1 MKNKVLI
8 IFTIVFIAVFSIIFS
23 LTFGGSINSCS
34 HVLNIIFNKLF
45 NVPLIDGINKS
56 QVAIIWDIRMP
67 RVFLS
72 FLIGGMLSI
81 SGCIFQS
88 VLRNTLASSY
98 TLGVSSGSSLGM
110 GLLIISGLSVS
121 SHFVYSFTG
130 FLFSIITVMLVLFLS
145 RKIDKNLENNTVIL
159 VGMVISLFLN
169 SILNLLTS
177 IKRESISS
185 IVIWQMGSFS
195 SRGWGYVM
203 SIIPIFIITFI
214 YILTLSREL
223 DILTF
228 GDEMSKSVGVNLR
241 SVKIK
246 LLLVSSVLTGAS
258 ISSSGIIG
266 FIDLI
271 TPQISRKI
279 FGGRHIVII
288 PISMVLGGTF
298 MVWFDFIARNIVY
311 PSELPL
317 STINALVGTP
327 IFCYILFKKAR
338 R

>member
-1 MKNKVLI
+1 MKNKILI
-8 IFTIVFIAVFSIIFS
+8 IFIIVFFAVFSIIFS
-23 LTFGGSINSCS
+23 LSFGGSVNSFLQ
-34 HVLNIIFNKLF
+34 VINIILNKIF
-45 NVPLIDGINKS
+45 NVPLMDIITKS
-56 QVAIIWDIRMP
+56 QVDIVLDIRLP
-67 RVFLS
+67 RVILS

-98 TLGVSSGSSLGM
+98 TLGVSSGSSLGV
-110 GLLIISGLSVS
+110 GLLLISGLSGFS
-121 SHFVYSFTG
+121 NFLYPFVG
-130 FLFSIITVMLVLFLS
+130 FLFSILTVMLVLVLS
-145 RKIDKNLENNTVIL
+145 KKIDRNLENNTVIL

-169 SILNLLTS
+169 SILNLITS
-177 IKRESISS
+177 IKRENMSS
-185 IVIWQMGSFS
+185 IIIWQMGSFS
-195 SRGWGYVM
+195 SRGWKYVI
-203 SIIPIFIITFI
+203 SIIPIFIISLI
-214 YILTLSREL
+214 YILTLLKEL

-228 GDEMSKSVGVNLR
+228 GDEMSKAVGVNLR
-241 SVKIK
+241 NVKFK
-246 LLLVSSVLTGAS
+246 LLILASILTGAS

-279 FGGRHIVII
+279 FGGKHVIII
-288 PISMVLGGTF
+288 PISMILGGSF

-317 STINALVGTP
+317 STINALIGTP
-327 IFCYILFKKAR
+327 IFCYILFRKAR